1 MIAKRHVPWILMPF
15 YAIWLLIVFIVGL
28 TGRVVGVVLS
38 LALMIAGIVAT
49 LTVVGAIVGIPLLLI
64 GFLLLLR
71 SIF

>member
-1 MIAKRHVPWILMPF
+1 MTAKRHVPWILMPF
-15 YAIWLLIVFIVGL
+15 YAIWLLIVFIVEL

-64 GFLLLLR
+64 GLLLLLR

>member
-1 MIAKRHVPWILMPF
+1 MTAKRHVPWILMPF
-15 YAIWLLIVFIVGL
+15 YAIWLLIAFIIQL
-28 TGRVVGVVLS
+28 TGRVVGVVLA

-49 LTVVGAIVGIPLLLI
+49 LTVVGAIVGIPLLII

>member
-1 MIAKRHVPWILMPF
+1 MNAKRHVPWILMPF
-15 YAIWLLIVFIVGL
+15 YAIWLLIAFIVGL

>member
-1 MIAKRHVPWILMPF
+1 MPF

>member
-1 MIAKRHVPWILMPF
+1 MTAKRHVPWILMPF
-15 YAIWLLIVFIVGL
+15 YAIWLLIAFIVQL
-28 TGRVVGVVLS
+28 TGRVVGVVLA

-49 LTVVGAIVGIPLLLI
+49 LTVVGAIVGIPLLII